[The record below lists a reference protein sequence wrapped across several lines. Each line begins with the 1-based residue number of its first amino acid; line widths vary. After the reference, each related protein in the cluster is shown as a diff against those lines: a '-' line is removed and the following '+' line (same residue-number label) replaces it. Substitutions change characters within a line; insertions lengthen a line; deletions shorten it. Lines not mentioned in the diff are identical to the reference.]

1 MKNKNITFVGYY
13 HGIEN
18 KEKFTEL
25 FECNNKKFLEN
36 NQKYTNFNDST
47 IYYPSLLYKYT
58 SKRKLHA
65 CITNEIDDTIKSL
78 YKRDFRHFLGARQVK
93 ARTIQKDKLLLLRF
107 LFSKYSRKY
116 KGISK
121 YNPYNLMVFLKDM
134 KQQVQKRNPNL
145 VLSLR
150 KFRFREK
157 FMHGYR
163 YAKSTLDAL
172 TWNKDD
178 IYILWG
184 KPQSSYQLLFFY
196 LKRHDIQYFIVE
208 YGELPGTI
216 SLSQNGIFGEYFS
229 PTAWEEFESKIISE
243 NEITSA
249 KVALDKIKQNQIST
263 KSYENNMFFLMKYFW
278 DHSVHIDKRTKIIY
292 VNGSELFASG
302 YYHGRWGVDREGK
315 NPNKMLLEKVVDS
328 FGSEYMIM
336 YKEHPM
342 TIQSNTGSLLL
353 QSDFPTVN
361 FINGLSIHD
370 TLEIAD
376 LVITLPSKVVI
387 TSLLY
392 GKPTFVLGDF
402 TIPMPNLDMNY
413 YTSKN
418 FKDILNVEFL
428 KNTTMNQDFILFIA
442 KMIKY
447 NLIIYDENLYDNY
460 NSENEKIKVNNI
472 ILSKVVT

>member
-1 MKNKNITFVGYY
+1 MKNKNIYFVGYY

-18 KEKFTEL
+18 KKKFTEL
-25 FECNNKKFLEN
+25 FECDNKYFLEN
-36 NQKYTNFNDST
+36 NQKYAKVNDNT
-47 IYYPSLLYKYT
+47 TYYPSLLYKYIP
-58 SKRKLHA
+58 KGKKNIRNL
-65 CITNEIDDTIKSL
+65 NIDSTFKSL
-78 YKRDFRHFLGARQVK
+78 YKRDYRNFLGEKQIK
-93 ARTIQKDKLLLLRF
+93 AKSLSKDKFLLLRYVF
-107 LFSKYSRKY
+107 YTYIGTY
-116 KGISK
+116 KNLSK
-121 YNPYNLMVFLKDM
+121 YNPSNMITFLKDM
-134 KQQVQKRNPNL
+134 KSQVQQRNPYL
-145 VLSLR
+145 LLSLR

-157 FMHGYR
+157 FIQGYA
-163 YAKSTLDAL
+163 YARNTLDAL

-184 KPQSSYQLLFFY
+184 KPQSSYQLLFSY
-196 LKRHDIQYFIVE
+196 LKKYDIPYFIVE

-216 SLSQNGIFGEYFS
+216 ALSSNGIFGEYF
-229 PTAWEEFESKIISE
+229 TKETWEEFEKKPILE
-243 NEITSA
+243 NEISNART
-249 KVALDKIKQNQIST
+249 VLEKIKQNQISI

-278 DHSVHIDKRTKIIY
+278 EHSVQLENRPKIIY

-315 NPNKMLLEKVVDS
+315 NPNKMLLEKVVKH

-342 TIQSNTGSLLL
+342 TMKSNTGSLLL

-361 FINGLSIHD
+361 FINGFSIHD
-370 TLEIAD
+370 TLDISD

-402 TIPMPNLDMNY
+402 TIPKSIDRMNY

-418 FKDILNVEFL
+418 FDDIINIPIL
-428 KNTTMNQDFILFIA
+428 KNIELGQDFSSFVA
-442 KMIKY
+442 KMLKY
-447 NLIIYDENLYDNY
+447 NLIIYDEELYDNY
-460 NSENEKIKVNNI
+460 NQESEKIKVNNI
-472 ILSKVVT
+472 ILPKVGV